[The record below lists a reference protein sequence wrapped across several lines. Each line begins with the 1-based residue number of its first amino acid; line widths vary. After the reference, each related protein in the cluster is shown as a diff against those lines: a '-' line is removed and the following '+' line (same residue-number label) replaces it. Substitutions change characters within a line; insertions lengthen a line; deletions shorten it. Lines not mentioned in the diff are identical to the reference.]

1 MRILMVHD
9 ESLDGGY
16 GAESY
21 VRRLVAGLR
30 VAGDEVEVVA
40 GERRHHGASKLLDPW
55 DPVARRLVSER
66 AAAFQPDVVHHHNI
80 GRELSASV
88 LTAAS
93 NVPAVM
99 TVHDQRILGAR
110 EHPTRSIRGIAEV
123 IGAEAISRTARR
135 RLTATIA
142 VSERLA
148 SLLMTAGFPDVT
160 TIPVPAL
167 DPVEKLR
174 PAQDCRDIAVVARLA
189 PDKGIDHVI
198 DAFTALGADA
208 HGARLL
214 IAGDG
219 PERAALQRRARD
231 LGERV
236 SFLGRLGE
244 AGVSSLLGRVRAVVV
259 ASVPGRR
266 PEGSSLAVVEA
277 ATHGRPVI
285 GSDDPAVQEVVERL
299 GAGVIVPAGNSAAL
313 LVELRR
319 LLADDGLVA
328 SIAAHSQEAA
338 AAHTTRAVATATH
351 EVYERVTRRRV
362 VP

>member
-1 MRILMVHD
+1 MKILMVHD

-21 VRRLVAGLR
+21 IRRLVSGLHT
-30 VAGDEVEVVA
+30 AGDELSILA
-40 GERRHHGASKLLDPW
+40 GERRHHGAGKLFDPW
-55 DPVARRLVSER
+55 DPIARRLVAER
-66 AAAFQPDVVHHHNI
+66 AAEFGPDLIHHHNI

-88 LTAAS
+88 LTAAPG
-93 NVPAVM
+93 VPAVM

-110 EHPTRSIRGIAEV
+110 EHPTRSLRGIAEV
-123 IGAEAISRTARR
+123 VGSEAVSRVARR
-135 RLTATIA
+135 RLAATIA
-142 VSERLA
+142 VSDRLG
-148 SLLMTAGFPDVT
+148 LLLSTAGFPDVT
-160 TIPVPAL
+160 TVPVPAL

-174 PAQDCRDIAVVARLA
+174 PAQDCRDIAVIARLA

-208 HGARLL
+208 RGARLL

-219 PERAALQRRARD
+219 PERAALQDRARG

-236 SFLGRLGE
+236 AFLGRLGE

-285 GSDDPAVQEVVERL
+285 GSDDPAVQEVVDRL

-319 LLADDGLVA
+319 LLSDDELVA
-328 SIAAHSQEAA
+328 AIAAHSQPAA
-338 AAHTTRAVATATH
+338 SGHTIAAVTAATRAVYQHVLGNPA
-351 EVYERVTRRRV
+351 
-362 VP
+362 

>member
-1 MRILMVHD
+1 
-9 ESLDGGY
+9 
-16 GAESY
+16 
-21 VRRLVAGLR
+21 
-30 VAGDEVEVVA
+30 
-40 GERRHHGASKLLDPW
+40 
-55 DPVARRLVSER
+55 
-66 AAAFQPDVVHHHNI
+66 
-80 GRELSASV
+80 
-88 LTAAS
+88 
-93 NVPAVM
+93 M

-110 EHPTRSIRGIAEV
+110 EHSKRSARGVAEM
-123 IGAEAISRTARR
+123 IGAEAVNRIARR
-135 RLTATIA
+135 RLAATIA
-142 VSERLA
+142 VSDRLA
-148 SLLMTAGFPDVT
+148 TLLAAAGFPEVT

-167 DPVEKLR
+167 DPVERLR
-174 PAQDCRDIAVVARLA
+174 PAEECRDIAVIARLA

-198 DAFTALGADA
+198 DAFAALGSDA
-208 HGARLL
+208 RGARLL

-219 PERAALQRRARD
+219 PDRAALQHRARG

-299 GAGVIVPAGNSAAL
+299 SAGPIVPAGNSAAL

-319 LLADDGLVA
+319 LLSDDELVA
-328 SIAAHSQEAA
+328 SIGAHSREAA
-338 AAHTTRAVATATH
+338 TGHSIAAVTAATRAVYQSVAGAAS
-351 EVYERVTRRRV
+351 
-362 VP
+362 

>member
-1 MRILMVHD
+1 MVHD
-9 ESLDGGY
+9 ESLDSGY

-21 VRRLVAGLR
+21 IRRLVVGLR
-30 VAGDEVEVVA
+30 GAGDEVEVLA
-40 GERRHHGASKLLDPW
+40 GERRHHGAGKLLDPW
-55 DPVARRLVSER
+55 DPMARRLVAER
-66 AAAFQPDVVHHHNI
+66 AAKFAPDVIHHHNI

-88 LTAAS
+88 LTAAPRI
-93 NVPAVM
+93 PAVM

-110 EHPTRSIRGIAEV
+110 EHPARSIRGIAEV
-123 IGAEAISRTARR
+123 VGAEAVSRIARR
-135 RLTATIA
+135 RLAATMA
-142 VSERLA
+142 VSDRLA
-148 SLLMTAGFPDVT
+148 ALLTAAGFPDVT
-160 TIPVPAL
+160 TVGVPAV

-174 PAQDCRDIAVVARLA
+174 PAEQCRDIAVIARLA

-208 HGARLL
+208 KGARLL

-219 PERAALQRRARD
+219 PERAALQHRARS

-285 GSDDPAVQEVVERL
+285 GSDDPAVREVVERL
-299 GAGVIVPAGNSAAL
+299 GAGAIVPAGNSAAL

-319 LLADDGLVA
+319 LLTDDELVA
-328 SIAAHSQEAA
+328 SIAAHSKAA
-338 AAHTTRAVATATH
+338 AADHTIAAVTSATRAVYQRVAT
-351 EVYERVTRRRV
+351 
-362 VP
+362 